1 MDSAHI
7 ELNKGEILSN
17 LNEVICS
24 FSRKKDF
31 QEIETEFYK
40 SISSI
45 IPAHATAIYLFNSKK
60 RQPDYISSAGVDVD
74 FLTFYEKRG
83 REIDPLKNW
92 IMNNRSPNQSQ
103 LLFGLKGWQHH
114 PVYDIVKTAS
124 IDFAMQSPIVCADE
138 IIGSINFG
146 RDFKEGQFH
155 NDDLVVISILSHFL
169 GLAITGS
176 FANKSIIE
184 YNNQFCQSIDNM
196 RQNLIITD
204 QNFEINY
211 ANKAAQGTMIR
222 HYGEQAN
229 QHLSKKIRRLKKTN
243 QFAKKVLIENMEL
256 RTCKLPGSKDQ
267 QNLVFLDEI
276 PKPKTNEFIE
286 NLLTTREIDVLFLVA
301 KGLQNKEIADRLFV
315 SVNTIKRHLD
325 NIFGKF
331 NVSTRTK
338 LIAKFYY
345 ILHC

>member
-1 MDSAHI
+1 MDSSNMN
-7 ELNKGEILSN
+7 LNKGEVLSN
-17 LNEVICS
+17 LNEIICS
-24 FSRKKDF
+24 FSNKKDF
-31 QEIETEFYK
+31 QDIEEGFYK

-60 RQPDYISSAGVDVD
+60 RQPDYISSNGVDVD
-74 FLTFYEKRG
+74 FLTYYEKRG
-83 REIDPLKNW
+83 REIDPLKSW
-92 IMNNRSPNQSQ
+92 IMNNRIPNQSQ
-103 LLFGLKGWQHH
+103 LLLGLKGWQHH

-124 IDFAMQSPIVCADE
+124 IDFAMQSPIVCANE

-146 RDFKEGQFH
+146 RDSNEGRF
-155 NDDLVVISILSHFL
+155 NGDDLVVISILSHFL

-204 QNFEINY
+204 QNFDVNY
-211 ANKAAQGTMIR
+211 ANKAAQGTMMR
-222 HYGEQAN
+222 HYGNQPNKQFSEQVR
-229 QHLSKKIRRLKKTN
+229 QLKESS
-243 QFAKKVLIENMEL
+243 QFSNKLVTERMEL
-256 RTCKLPGSKDQ
+256 RTCPLPGSIDN

-276 PKPKTNEFIE
+276 PHPIANEFIR
-286 NLLTTREIDVLFLVA
+286 NLLTSREIDVLFLVA
-301 KGLQNKEIADRLFV
+301 KGLQNKEIAKRLFV
-315 SVNTIKRHLD
+315 SVNTVKRHLD

-345 ILHC
+345 MLYN